1 MEVDDAKAQDAR
13 VEKLWQDLDTRKEGC
28 LDVNGLKRGLQK
40 IDHRKNVL
48 PCAHQALT
56 EL

>member
-13 VEKLWQDLDTRKEGC
+13 VEKLWRDLDTRKEGC

-48 PCAHQALT
+48 SGAHQTLT
-56 EL
+56 DP